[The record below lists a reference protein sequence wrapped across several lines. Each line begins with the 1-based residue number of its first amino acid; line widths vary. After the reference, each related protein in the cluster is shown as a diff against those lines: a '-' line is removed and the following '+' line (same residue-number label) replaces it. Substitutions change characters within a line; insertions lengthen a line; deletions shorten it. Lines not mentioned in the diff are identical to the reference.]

1 MHDCSYEAAE
11 ENEVSFLEGER
22 IVEIEAVSDDWW
34 QGKTADGRVGL
45 FPGMFL
51 LTLATGS
58 FAEVLVMQQITWN
71 FTSRCKRSS
80 ILIL

>member
-34 QGKTADGRVGL
+34 QGKTAGGKVGL
-45 FPGMFL
+45 FPGTTFL
-51 LTLATGS
+51 T
-58 FAEVLVMQQITWN
+58 FASCL
-71 FTSRCKRSS
+71 FTEAPVGAANYVE
-80 ILIL
+80 LHQ

>member
-1 MHDCSYEAAE
+1 MSIRVFQGNSLFNCSYEAAE
-11 ENEVSFLEGER
+11 ENEVSFLEGDL

-51 LTLATGS
+51 PT
-58 FAEVLVMQQITWN
+58 
-71 FTSRCKRSS
+71 FTSDLFTE
-80 ILIL
+80 ILVGVANYVELHQ